1 MKTIRID
8 FTRTTTFKLK
18 NEKVSTIKNTGEQ
31 CAYSYNN
38 LKTRF
43 MFKKILWS
51 IPDHGAVVIYG
62 INNDISKP
70 IEVKYSSVNLRDDFL
85 RRQKKLSDGTKGGM
99 YSWMVDLLSSG
110 TYNELKIFTTNS
122 I

>member
-18 NEKVSTIKNTGEQ
+18 NEKVSTITNAGKE
-31 CAYSYNN
+31 YSYVYNAT
-38 LKTRF
+38 KTRH
-43 MFKKILWS
+43 MFKRILWL
-51 IPDHGAVVIYG
+51 IPNHGAVVIYG
-62 INNDISKP
+62 INNESSKP

-85 RRQKKLSDGTKGGM
+85 NRQKKLSDGTQGGM